1 MVEYFFISER
11 HENQAVG
18 IRDLIGIGIDF
29 LFSLHIKRVSKDVSS
44 VERYER
50 RLLRVRNGIN
60 NKYLFSLLRG
70 SHDR

>member
-18 IRDLIGIGIDF
+18 KRDLIGIGIDF

-44 VERYER
+44 VE
-50 RLLRVRNGIN
+50 
-60 NKYLFSLLRG
+60 K
-70 SHDR
+70 